1 MSSILVDNL
10 TGKTTAG
17 NVTVT
22 SEGGAA
28 TLHMQQGLA
37 KAWCTFNASTGT
49 PTILDD
55 FNVSSMDDDGVGIYG
70 LNFTTNFWNNTS
82 YATHVTCGQGGNKN
96 GVYDNTAT
104 GSVDLQTEQA
114 TSGSNTDHDHVSTTH
129 HGDLA

>member
-17 NVTVT
+17 SVTVT

-28 TLHMQQGLA
+28 TLQLQQGLA

-70 LNFTTNFWNNTS
+70 INFTANFWNNTS
-82 YATHVTCGQGGNKN
+82 YATNVTCGQGGNKN
-96 GVYDNTAT
+96 GGYDNTAT

-114 TSGSNTDHDHVSTTH
+114 SSGTNFDHDHVSTTH